1 MSGAGAIQIETARI
15 PGAPG
20 ASYPL
25 RPGNFV
31 RPLVDGEPAFRRIGE
46 AAAAARRRV
55 WVTIAYVDREA
66 RLPDGHGTVFDLLE
80 RAAERGLDVRV
91 LFWREPRLREIEPDS
106 EHFEGS
112 AGDGKSLIWPV

>member
-1 MSGAGAIQIETARI
+1 MSGSGAIRIEPARI
-15 PGAPG
+15 PSAPG

-46 AAAAARRRV
+46 AVLGARRRV

-66 RLPDGHGTVFDLLE
+66 RLPDGHGTVFDLLV
-80 RAAERGLDVRV
+80 RAAARGLDVRV
-91 LFWREPRLREIEPDS
+91 LFWREPRLRAFEPTS
-106 EHFEGS
+106 LHF
-112 AGDGKSLIWPV
+112 